1 MSGSGGMM
9 VLDDSIDI
17 PVALANLM
25 TFYSHESCGQCTP
38 CREGSLWLKKIT
50 TRMVHGESRPED
62 VDLMKSVADQI
73 EGRTICAFGFA
84 VAWPVQSYIKKFEEE
99 FREFAERHSN
109 TDVDRTAA
117 KELACN
123 H

>member
-1 MSGSGGMM
+1 
-9 VLDDSIDI
+9 
-17 PVALANLM
+17 
-25 TFYSHESCGQCTP
+25 
-38 CREGSLWLKKIT
+38 
-50 TRMVHGESRPED
+50 
-62 VDLMKSVADQI
+62 MKSVADQI